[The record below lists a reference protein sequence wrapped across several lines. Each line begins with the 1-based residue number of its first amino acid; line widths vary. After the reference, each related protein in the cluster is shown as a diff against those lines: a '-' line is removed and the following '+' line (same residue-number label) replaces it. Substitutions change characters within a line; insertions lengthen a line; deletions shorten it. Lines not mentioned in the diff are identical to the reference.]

1 MEIFCVKE
9 SSGCIQESILLTI
22 LELDIIGL
30 QMKFPEGFYQMEE
43 EKSRRCYPWKGR
55 PDIILEN
62 CDGVQ
67 VTGQTTGQEMKK
79 SDIVPAVEAARKL
92 AENTFPQYSFS
103 PVYLCEKGELPVG
116 WFRIK
121 MPDRKEQHIKA
132 FSVMQDEMILLTF
145 TYPDTEEIK
154 WKSLILYSFGT
165 WGKLHGTD

>member
-67 VTGQTTGQEMKK
+67 VTGQTNGQEIEIFFSEPWEEKTGELVLQYYETDWEFLK
-79 SDIVPAVEAARKL
+79 RIASRRHQFLVPDPQTMGIKL
-92 AENTFPQYSFS
+92 SYALP
-103 PVYLCEKGELPVG
+103 KGERFIRNG
-116 WFRIK
+116 
-121 MPDRKEQHIKA
+121 
-132 FSVMQDEMILLTF
+132 
-145 TYPDTEEIK
+145 
-154 WKSLILYSFGT
+154 
-165 WGKLHGTD
+165 